1 MGWFKDFFFGDM
13 DEEIDTYEDTSSRKV
28 EKKTKQQAP
37 EVVVPKSNVTAIKT
51 KERTIRNERPVAYK
65 TAPKQKHMQ
74 PVKRQ
79 MKTQMVY
86 QYPKGEF
93 RFPLIP
99 DKQKSQPIQPKKQPI
114 TEIQVAETQPV
125 KEETRKRP
133 FTATDV
139 PSPVYAFNKR
149 PSKFEFAV
157 TEAEELSTIQE
168 DLTIAPV
175 DLLDSAEAETI
186 AFDTELNRQIEEEV
200 VSVPVPVTEEVVT
213 EQPEVEVTPEPV
225 EQQEPAR
232 VSLITEEPT
241 QTKTTTRSKQV
252 ESNRQEQLLKSR
264 IPFNVMMVKKDKQ
277 ALQKE
282 EAQEINVQQ
291 PVEVEAEQMNTVREA
306 QVTTASY
313 PTNYEFPSFSLLHP
327 PVSKR
332 EDDSWLQMQQEMLD
346 ETLENFNVQ
355 ASVVNRTQGPAVT
368 RFEVQPEKGVK
379 VSKIT
384 NLTDDIKLNL
394 AAKDIRIEAPIPGKS
409 TVGIEIPNQTS
420 RPVMLSELM
429 NTEAFQSS
437 TSPLTAALGLD
448 ISGTPIIT
456 DLQKMPH
463 GLIAGAT
470 GSGKSVCINSL
481 LVSLLYKATP
491 DQLKLLLIDPKMVE
505 LAPYNRIP
513 HLVSPVI
520 TDAKAATVALKWAVE
535 EMERRYQL
543 FSHTGVRNMEK
554 YNEYASHPDHTGE
567 KLPYILIVI
576 DELADLMM
584 VAPNDVEESISRI
597 AQKARAC
604 GIHMIVAT
612 QRPSVDVI
620 TGLIKA
626 NIPTRVS
633 FSVSSQIDSRTILD
647 ASGAEKLLGKGDML
661 FLPSGA
667 SKPVRLQGTFVSDE
681 EIDAVVAHV
690 RSQGEADYIFEEQE
704 LLVKETAK
712 ENTDELFEEA
722 CDFVLSQNAASTSL
736 LQRHF
741 RIGYNRA
748 ARLMESLEN
757 HQIVSGINGSKPRD
771 VIITKD
777 QLAKLRNKES

>member
-114 TEIQVAETQPV
+114 TERQVAETQPV

-186 AFDTELNRQIEEEV
+186 ALDTELNRQIEEEV
-200 VSVPVPVTEEVVT
+200 VSVPVTEEVVT
-213 EQPEVEVTPEPV
+213 EQPEAEVTPEPV

-232 VSLITEEPT
+232 VSLITEEPA

>member
-13 DEEIDTYEDTSSRKV
+13 DEEIDTYENTPTKKV
-28 EKKTKQQAP
+28 EKKVERAS
-37 EVVVPKSNVTAIKT
+37 EVAPKSNVTAIKT
-51 KERTIRNERPVAYK
+51 KERTIRKERPMPSK
-65 TAPKQKHMQ
+65 TMPKQKQLQ
-74 PVKRQ
+74 PVKRNV
-79 MKTQMVY
+79 KTQMVY

-99 DKQKSQPIQPKKQPI
+99 DKPVNQPTQSQIQPKRNIRQN
-114 TEIQVAETQPV
+114 TEQPV
-125 KEETRKRP
+125 AKEEVRKRP
-133 FTATDV
+133 FAATDV

-157 TEAEELSTIQE
+157 SQVEEIQEELTIP
-168 DLTIAPV
+168 PV
-175 DLLDSAEAETI
+175 DSPEFAEAETI
-186 AFDTELNRQIEEEV
+186 AFDTEIEKQIEETYPDEV
-200 VSVPVPVTEEVVT
+200 GVEEIAEEPILVDEEVETVEEAPKRVT
-213 EQPEVEVTPEPV
+213 LIQEEANQP
-225 EQQEPAR
+225 
-232 VSLITEEPT
+232 
-241 QTKTTTRSKQV
+241 TTSSAKKQQV
-252 ESNRQEQLLKSR
+252 EANRQEQMLKSR

-282 EAQEINVQQ
+282 QTTEMIPEKTIKTDNSQ
-291 PVEVEAEQMNTVREA
+291 PTSEQVEKTVIA
-306 QVTTASY
+306 DNQTDY
-313 PTNYEFPSFSLLHP
+313 QFPSFGLLHP

-355 ASVVNRTQGPAVT
+355 ANVVNRTQGPAVT

-384 NLTDDIKLNL
+384 NLTDDIKLSL

-437 TSPLTAALGLD
+437 ASPLTAALGLD

-690 RSQGEADYIFEEQE
+690 RSQGEANYIFEEQE
-704 LLVKETAK
+704 LLVKESVK

-777 QLAKLRNKES
+777 QLAKLRNKET

>member
-13 DEEIDTYEDTSSRKV
+13 DEEVDTYENTPTKKV
-28 EKKTKQQAP
+28 EKKVERAS
-37 EVVVPKSNVTAIKT
+37 EVAPKSNVTAIKT
-51 KERTIRNERPVAYK
+51 KERTIRKERPMPSK
-65 TAPKQKHMQ
+65 TMPKQKQLQ
-74 PVKRQ
+74 PVKRNV
-79 MKTQMVY
+79 KTQMVY

-99 DKQKSQPIQPKKQPI
+99 DKPVNQPTQSQTQPKRNIRQN
-114 TEIQVAETQPV
+114 TEQPV
-125 KEETRKRP
+125 AKEEVRKRP
-133 FTATDV
+133 FAATDV

-157 TEAEELSTIQE
+157 SQVEEIQEELTIP
-168 DLTIAPV
+168 PV
-175 DLLDSAEAETI
+175 DSPEFAEAETI
-186 AFDTELNRQIEEEV
+186 AFDTEIEKQIEETYPDEV
-200 VSVPVPVTEEVVT
+200 GVEEIAAEEPILVDEEVETVEEAPKRVT
-213 EQPEVEVTPEPV
+213 LIQEEANQPTTSSAKKQHVE
-225 EQQEPAR
+225 A
-232 VSLITEEPT
+232 S
-241 QTKTTTRSKQV
+241 
-252 ESNRQEQLLKSR
+252 RQEQMLKSR

-282 EAQEINVQQ
+282 QTTEIIPEKTIKTDNSQ
-291 PVEVEAEQMNTVREA
+291 PTSEQVEKAVIADNQTDY
-306 QVTTASY
+306 Q
-313 PTNYEFPSFSLLHP
+313 FPSFDLLHP

-355 ASVVNRTQGPAVT
+355 ANVVNRTQGPAVT

-384 NLTDDIKLNL
+384 NLTDDIKLSL

-437 TSPLTAALGLD
+437 ASPLTAALGLD

-690 RSQGEADYIFEEQE
+690 RSQGEANYIFEEQE
-704 LLVKETAK
+704 LLVKESVK

-777 QLAKLRNKES
+777 QLAKLRNKET

>member
-28 EKKTKQQAP
+28 EKKTKQRAP

-51 KERTIRNERPVAYK
+51 KERTIRSERPVAYK

-114 TEIQVAETQPV
+114 TERQVAETQPV

-200 VSVPVPVTEEVVT
+200 VSVPVTEEVVT

-232 VSLITEEPT
+232 VSLITEEPA

-291 PVEVEAEQMNTVREA
+291 PVEVEAEQINTVREA

-429 NTEAFQSS
+429 NTEAFQTSA
-437 TSPLTAALGLD
+437 SPLTAALGLD

>member
-51 KERTIRNERPVAYK
+51 KERTIRSERPVAYK

-114 TEIQVAETQPV
+114 TERQVAETQPV

-200 VSVPVPVTEEVVT
+200 VSVPVTEEVVT

-232 VSLITEEPT
+232 VSLITEELA

>member
-114 TEIQVAETQPV
+114 TERQVAETQPV

-168 DLTIAPV
+168 DLTITPV

-186 AFDTELNRQIEEEV
+186 AFDAELNRQIEEEV
-200 VSVPVPVTEEVVT
+200 VSVPVTEEVLT
-213 EQPEVEVTPEPV
+213 EQPEVEVNPEPV

-232 VSLITEEPT
+232 VSLITEEPA
-241 QTKTTTRSKQV
+241 QTKITTRSKQV

-282 EAQEINVQQ
+282 DAQEINVQQ
-291 PVEVEAEQMNTVREA
+291 PVEIEAEQTNIVQQT
-306 QVTTASY
+306 QVATAPY
-313 PTNYEFPSFSLLHP
+313 PTNYEFPSFGLLHP

-429 NTEAFQSS
+429 NTEAFQTSA
-437 TSPLTAALGLD
+437 SPLTAALGLD

-681 EIDAVVAHV
+681 EIGAVVAHV

>member
-37 EVVVPKSNVTAIKT
+37 EVTVPKSNVTAIKT

-114 TEIQVAETQPV
+114 TERQVAETQPV

-200 VSVPVPVTEEVVT
+200 VSVPVTEEVVT

-232 VSLITEEPT
+232 VSLITEEPA

-291 PVEVEAEQMNTVREA
+291 PVEVEAEQINTVREA
-306 QVTTASY
+306 QVTTAPY

-429 NTEAFQSS
+429 NTEAFQTSA
-437 TSPLTAALGLD
+437 SPLTAALGLD

>member
-13 DEEIDTYEDTSSRKV
+13 DEEIDTYENTPTKKV
-28 EKKTKQQAP
+28 EKKVTYAP
-37 EVVVPKSNVTAIKT
+37 EVEPKSKVTAIKT
-51 KERTIRNERPVAYK
+51 KERNTRTVRPTPKSVV
-65 TAPKQKHMQ
+65 PKQKHLQ

-79 MKTQMVY
+79 VKTQMVY

-99 DKQKSQPIQPKKQPI
+99 DKPVSQPIQTQKQ
-114 TEIQVAETQPV
+114 TQPTRAMHQTSDKPVV

-133 FTATDV
+133 FAATDV

-157 TEAEELSTIQE
+157 SEPDEIAEIQE
-168 DLTIAPV
+168 DLTIPPV
-175 DLLDSAEAETI
+175 DLPELAEAETI
-186 AFDTELNRQIEEEV
+186 AFDTEIEKQIEDTYPEEVGIEEV
-200 VSVPVPVTEEVVT
+200 VE
-213 EQPEVEVTPEPV
+213 EPV
-225 EQQEPAR
+225 LASNEATPVEPAPKR
-232 VSLITEEPT
+232 VTLIQEETT
-241 QTKTTTRSKQV
+241 QVPKQKKQV
-252 ESNRQEQLLKSR
+252 EASRQEQMLKSR

-282 EAQEINVQQ
+282 PAAEIVQEKEVITENIQ
-291 PVEVEAEQMNTVREA
+291 PVAITEER
-306 QVTTASY
+306 QVAPEY
-313 PTNYEFPSFSLLHP
+313 PSNYQFPSFGLLHP

-346 ETLENFNVQ
+346 ETLENFNVH

-437 TSPLTAALGLD
+437 ESPLTAALGLD

-704 LLVKETAK
+704 LLVKESVK

-777 QLAKLRNKES
+777 QLAKLRNKET

>member
-13 DEEIDTYEDTSSRKV
+13 DEEIDTYENTPTKKV
-28 EKKTKQQAP
+28 EKKVTYAP
-37 EVVVPKSNVTAIKT
+37 EVEPKSKVTAIKT
-51 KERTIRNERPVAYK
+51 KERNTRTVRPTPKSVV
-65 TAPKQKHMQ
+65 PKQKHLQ

-79 MKTQMVY
+79 VKTQMVY

-99 DKQKSQPIQPKKQPI
+99 DKPVSQPIQTQKQ
-114 TEIQVAETQPV
+114 TQPTRTMHQTSEKPVV

-133 FTATDV
+133 FAATDV

-157 TEAEELSTIQE
+157 SEPDEIAEIQE
-168 DLTIAPV
+168 DLTIPPV
-175 DLLDSAEAETI
+175 DLPELAEAETI
-186 AFDTELNRQIEEEV
+186 AFDIEIEKQIEDTYPEEVGIEEV
-200 VSVPVPVTEEVVT
+200 VE
-213 EQPEVEVTPEPV
+213 EPV
-225 EQQEPAR
+225 LASNEASPVEPAPKR
-232 VSLITEEPT
+232 VTLIQEETT
-241 QTKTTTRSKQV
+241 QVPKQKKQV
-252 ESNRQEQLLKSR
+252 EASRQEQMLKSR

-282 EAQEINVQQ
+282 PAAEIVQEKEVITENIQ
-291 PVEVEAEQMNTVREA
+291 PVAITEER
-306 QVTTASY
+306 QVAPEY
-313 PTNYEFPSFSLLHP
+313 PSNYQFPSFGLLHP

-346 ETLENFNVQ
+346 ETLENFNVH

-437 TSPLTAALGLD
+437 KSPLTAALGLD

-704 LLVKETAK
+704 LLVKESVK

-777 QLAKLRNKES
+777 QLAKLRNKET

>member
-114 TEIQVAETQPV
+114 TERQVAETQPV

-200 VSVPVPVTEEVVT
+200 VSVPVTEEVVT
-213 EQPEVEVTPEPV
+213 EQPGAEVTPEPV

-232 VSLITEEPT
+232 VSLITEEPA
-241 QTKTTTRSKQV
+241 QTKTITRSKQV

>member
-13 DEEIDTYEDTSSRKV
+13 DEEVDTYENTPTKKV
-28 EKKTKQQAP
+28 EKKVERAS
-37 EVVVPKSNVTAIKT
+37 EVAPKSNVTAIKT
-51 KERTIRNERPVAYK
+51 KERTIRKERPMPSK
-65 TAPKQKHMQ
+65 TMPKQKQLQ
-74 PVKRQ
+74 PVKRNV
-79 MKTQMVY
+79 KTQMVY

-99 DKQKSQPIQPKKQPI
+99 DKPVNQPKQSQAQPKRNI
-114 TEIQVAETQPV
+114 RQNTEQPV
-125 KEETRKRP
+125 AKEEVRKRP
-133 FTATDV
+133 FAATDV

-157 TEAEELSTIQE
+157 SQAEEIQE
-168 DLTIAPV
+168 ELTIPPV
-175 DLLDSAEAETI
+175 DSPEFAEAETI
-186 AFDTELNRQIEEEV
+186 AFDTEIEKQIEETYPDEV
-200 VSVPVPVTEEVVT
+200 GVEEIAAEEPILVDEEVETVEEAPKRVT
-213 EQPEVEVTPEPV
+213 LIQEEANQPTTSSAKKQHVE
-225 EQQEPAR
+225 A
-232 VSLITEEPT
+232 S
-241 QTKTTTRSKQV
+241 
-252 ESNRQEQLLKSR
+252 RQEQMLKSR

-282 EAQEINVQQ
+282 QTTEIIPEKTIKTDNSQ
-291 PVEVEAEQMNTVREA
+291 PTSEQVEKTVIA
-306 QVTTASY
+306 DNQTDY
-313 PTNYEFPSFSLLHP
+313 QFPSFGLLHP

-355 ASVVNRTQGPAVT
+355 ANVVNRTQGPAVT

-384 NLTDDIKLNL
+384 NLTDDIKLSL

-437 TSPLTAALGLD
+437 ASPLTAALGLD

-690 RSQGEADYIFEEQE
+690 RSQGEANYIFEEQE
-704 LLVKETAK
+704 LLVKESVK

-777 QLAKLRNKES
+777 QLAKLRNKET

>member
-51 KERTIRNERPVAYK
+51 KERTIRNERPIAYK

-114 TEIQVAETQPV
+114 TERQVAETQPV

-157 TEAEELSTIQE
+157 TEEEELSTIQE

-200 VSVPVPVTEEVVT
+200 VSVPVTEEVVT

-232 VSLITEEPT
+232 VSLITEEPA
-241 QTKTTTRSKQV
+241 QTKTITRSKQV

>member
-13 DEEIDTYEDTSSRKV
+13 DEEIDTYENTPTKKV
-28 EKKTKQQAP
+28 EKKVTYAP
-37 EVVVPKSNVTAIKT
+37 EVEPKSKVTAIKT
-51 KERTIRNERPVAYK
+51 KERNTRNVRPTPKRVV
-65 TAPKQKHMQ
+65 PKQKQLQ

-79 MKTQMVY
+79 VKTQMVY

-99 DKQKSQPIQPKKQPI
+99 DKPVNQPIQTQKQP
-114 TEIQVAETQPV
+114 TRAMHQTSEKPVV

-133 FTATDV
+133 FAATDV

-157 TEAEELSTIQE
+157 SEPDGIAEIQE
-168 DLTIAPV
+168 DLTIPPV
-175 DLLDSAEAETI
+175 DLPELAEAETI
-186 AFDTELNRQIEEEV
+186 AFDTEIEKQIEDSYPEEVGIEEV
-200 VSVPVPVTEEVVT
+200 VE
-213 EQPEVEVTPEPV
+213 EPV
-225 EQQEPAR
+225 LASNEATPVEPAPKR
-232 VSLITEEPT
+232 VTLIQEETT
-241 QTKTTTRSKQV
+241 QVPRQKKQV
-252 ESNRQEQLLKSR
+252 EASRQEQMLKSR

-282 EAQEINVQQ
+282 PAAEIVQEKEVITENIQ
-291 PVEVEAEQMNTVREA
+291 PVAITEER
-306 QVTTASY
+306 QVAPEY
-313 PTNYEFPSFSLLHP
+313 PSNYQFPSFGLLHP

-346 ETLENFNVQ
+346 ETLENFNVH

-437 TSPLTAALGLD
+437 KSPLTAALGLD

-704 LLVKETAK
+704 LLVKESVK

-777 QLAKLRNKES
+777 QLAKLRNKET

>member
-1 MGWFKDFFFGDM
+1 M

-51 KERTIRNERPVAYK
+51 KERTIRSERPVAYK

-114 TEIQVAETQPV
+114 TERQVAETQPV

-200 VSVPVPVTEEVVT
+200 VSVPVTEEVVT

-232 VSLITEEPT
+232 VSLITEEPA

-282 EAQEINVQQ
+282 DVQEINVQQ
-291 PVEVEAEQMNTVREA
+291 PVEIEAEQTNIVQQT
-306 QVTTASY
+306 QVATASY

-429 NTEAFQSS
+429 NTEAFQTSA
-437 TSPLTAALGLD
+437 SPLTAALGLD

>member
-51 KERTIRNERPVAYK
+51 KERTIRSERPVAYK

-114 TEIQVAETQPV
+114 TERQVAETQPV

-200 VSVPVPVTEEVVT
+200 VSVPVTEEVVT

-232 VSLITEEPT
+232 VSLITEEPA

-291 PVEVEAEQMNTVREA
+291 PVEVEAEQINTVREA

-332 EDDSWLQMQQEMLD
+332 EDDSWLQMQQEMVD

>member
-86 QYPKGEF
+86 KYPKGEF

-114 TEIQVAETQPV
+114 TERQVAETQPV

-200 VSVPVPVTEEVVT
+200 VSVPVTEEIVT
-213 EQPEVEVTPEPV
+213 EQPEVEATSEPV

-232 VSLITEEPT
+232 VSLITEEPA
-241 QTKTTTRSKQV
+241 QTKTATRSKQV

-291 PVEVEAEQMNTVREA
+291 PVEVEEGQTNTVREA
-306 QVTTASY
+306 QVATASY

-554 YNEYASHPDHTGE
+554 YNEYASNPDHTGE

>member
-51 KERTIRNERPVAYK
+51 KERTIRSERPVAYK

-114 TEIQVAETQPV
+114 TERQVAETQPV

-200 VSVPVPVTEEVVT
+200 VSVPVTEEVVT

-232 VSLITEEPT
+232 VSLITEEPA

-282 EAQEINVQQ
+282 DVQEINVQQ
-291 PVEVEAEQMNTVREA
+291 PVEIEAEQTNIVQQT
-306 QVTTASY
+306 QVATASY

-429 NTEAFQSS
+429 NTEAFQTSA
-437 TSPLTAALGLD
+437 SPLTAALGLD

-741 RIGYNRA
+741 RIGYN
-748 ARLMESLEN
+748 LSLI
-757 HQIVSGINGSKPRD
+757 HI
-771 VIITKD
+771 
-777 QLAKLRNKES
+777 